1 MGVHRNPKSEE
12 DLILD
17 EKLRLARV
25 LARWTA
31 GNQVAKELN
40 EIEPA
45 LVENHAKELQSGRV
59 TRIEIDR
66 TALFGRPEIE
76 PPAETP

>member
-17 EKLRLARV
+17 DKLDMARTLVRLKTRQNAR
-25 LARWTA
+25 R
-31 GNQVAKELN
+31 ELN

-45 LVENHAKELQSGRV
+45 LVEAHGKELQDGTVS
-59 TRIEIDR
+59 RIDID
-66 TALFGRPEIE
+66 TAALFRKSLPEGDPE
-76 PPAETP
+76 D